1 MKRKGLTCKEA
12 IEFLIEYVEGD
23 MGEEQAGVFTRHLDE
38 CPPCR
43 DYLETYREAIRMG
56 KEACCEDDLVP
67 LDPHLTEAILAAI
80 RKS

>member
-1 MKRKGLTCKEA
+1 MKEQGLTCREA
-12 IEFLIEYVEGD
+12 IDFLIDYVEGE
-23 MGEEQAGVFTRHLDE
+23 MSEEQAGAFTSHLE
-38 CPPCR
+38 KCPPCR

-56 KEACCEDDLVP
+56 KEACCEEEEIP